1 MNGNDTN
8 DTAVGLSSD
17 HDADPV
23 TSEHEWPTVAVVIP
37 TRGRPELLR
46 KAVRAIV
53 DQDYPGQ
60 IECIVVHDKEEPD
73 ASISE
78 LGTERRSVRA
88 MANDS
93 GPGLAGSRNA
103 GVARTQA
110 PIIASCDDDD
120 YWLPSKLTKQ
130 VTRLK
135 ANPDLMVIGAG
146 LRLIMAPD
154 QIVEW
159 VGPAE
164 RITLADLARGRRK
177 ELHSSTL
184 VMRREVFEKV
194 GGYDESLPNSYAEDY
209 EFLLRA
215 VRLGPIGTVR
225 EPLAYIKKDGQS
237 WFRERSEIIAE
248 ALTYLL
254 RIHPELALSPRGH
267 ARILGQ
273 IAFAHAG
280 KGDRREA
287 LTYIG
292 RSVSRYPLAPQAG
305 LALIQVATGANPLTL
320 LRHARRFGR
329 GLA

>member
-1 MNGNDTN
+1 MTTQNTQPE
-8 DTAVGLSSD
+8 T
-17 HDADPV
+17 
-23 TSEHEWPTVAVVIP
+23 TSAWPDVAVVIP

-46 KAVRAIV
+46 KAVQHVV

-60 IECIVVHDKEEPD
+60 IEVIVVHDQETPD
-73 ASISE
+73 QSISQ
-78 LGTERRSVRA
+78 LGTGNRTVRA

-103 GVARTQA
+103 GIARTEA

-120 YWLPSKLTKQ
+120 YWMAGKLTKQ
-130 VTRLK
+130 VQRLK
-135 ANPDLMVIGAG
+135 DDPALMVVGAG
-146 LRLIMAPD
+146 LRLVMGPD
-154 QIVEW
+154 QVVEW
-159 VGPAE
+159 VGPKDV
-164 RITLADLARGRRK
+164 ITLADLARGRRK

-184 VMRREVFEKV
+184 VMRREVFDQV

-215 VRLGPIGTVR
+215 VRLGPIGTIR

-237 WFRERSEIIAE
+237 WFRERSEVIAE

-254 RIHPELALSPRGH
+254 RTHPELELSPRGH

-292 RSVSRYPLAPQAG
+292 RSMRRYPLAPQAG
-305 LALIQVATGANPLTL
+305 LALVQVTTGSNPTSL
-320 LRHARRFGR
+320 LKQARRFGR